1 MSAINLDARWDELAY
16 RETGHDGFTAWG
28 SFILRKL
35 NEHDPIRFK
44 EVMDDLYRDD
54 PPHPAGITKFHWQT
68 ILAYLGA
75 TDDEIRVVQA
85 RMGRQWR

>member
-1 MSAINLDARWDELAY
+1 MDEPTY
-16 RETGHDGFTAWG
+16 RETGRDGFTRRG

-44 EVMDDLYRDD
+44 EVMDDLYRDE
-54 PPHPAGITKFHWQT
+54 PPRPAAITKFQWQT

-75 TDDEIRVVQA
+75 TDEEIKDVQA